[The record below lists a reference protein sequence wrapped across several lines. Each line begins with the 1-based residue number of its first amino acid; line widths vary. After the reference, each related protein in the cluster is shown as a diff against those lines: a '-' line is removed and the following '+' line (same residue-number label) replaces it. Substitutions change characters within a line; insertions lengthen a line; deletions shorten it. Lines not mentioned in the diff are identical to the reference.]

1 MPETPGKQV
10 AVVGSGIVG
19 QTLAKG
25 LARYGYDVAIG
36 SRDGKNIE
44 GWDGRV
50 GTFANTLERADIVV
64 LALKGSVAEDVVHG
78 LAPLL
83 AGKIV
88 IDVTNPISD
97 APPENGVLHFFTSL
111 DDSLMERL
119 QRAAPQARFVKAFS
133 IVGSASMVNPD
144 FGGLRPSMFIAGNDS
159 AAKQQVSEILDQFG
173 WETED
178 MGGAEAAR
186 AIEPLAILWCIPG
199 FNRNEWTHA
208 YKVLHR

>member
-1 MPETPGKQV
+1 
-10 AVVGSGIVG
+10 VG

-25 LARYGYDVAIG
+25 FTRYGYDVTIG

-50 GTFANTLERADIVV
+50 ATFANTVGGADIVV
-64 LALKGSVAEDVVHG
+64 LALKGSVAEDVVRR
-78 LAPLL
+78 LAPQL
-83 AGKIV
+83 AGKTV
-88 IDVTNPISD
+88 VDVTNPLSD

-199 FNRNEWTHA
+199 FARNEWTHA

>member
-1 MPETPGKQV
+1 
-10 AVVGSGIVG
+10 
-19 QTLAKG
+19 
-25 LARYGYDVAIG
+25 
-36 SRDGKNIE
+36 
-44 GWDGRV
+44 
-50 GTFANTLERADIVV
+50 
-64 LALKGSVAEDVVHG
+64 
-78 LAPLL
+78 
-83 AGKIV
+83 
-88 IDVTNPISD
+88 
-97 APPENGVLHFFTSL
+97 
-111 DDSLMERL
+111 MERL

-133 IVGSASMVNPD
+133 IVGSTSMVNPD

-199 FNRNEWTHA
+199 FARNEWTHA